1 MLPYNTALTKGR
13 VENIKAPPTE
23 KWSEQDCLGRRNDL
37 ITEGLPTEHVGC
49 DLFYSEPP
57 FAPSGL
63 KVFDARAKVHTTYVD
78 LKKAFAAAHEEFG
91 GPRVVICSQPLL
103 KALQP
108 PHTETPVILNG
119 DAVTAYG
126 WGLELP
132 REKGMTNLQLAKWL
146 GQRYTRAIDPC
157 CGYAVP
163 LIYFKQEREGNT
175 FVAADYDA
183 HCITVAR
190 GLLLQGLE

>member
-13 VENIKAPPTE
+13 VLNIKAPPTE
-23 KWSEQDCLGRRNDL
+23 KWTEDGCMGRRNNL
-37 ITEGLPTEHVGC
+37 ITEGIPTEYVGC

-63 KVFDARAKVHTTYVD
+63 KVFDGRAGVQTSYTD
-78 LKKAFAAAHEEFG
+78 LREAFAKAFQDFA
-91 GPRVVICSQPLL
+91 GPSVVICSQLVL
-103 KALQP
+103 KGLPEPTSAV
-108 PHTETPVILNG
+108 PVMLNG
-119 DAVTAYG
+119 DAVTAFG
-126 WGLELP
+126 WGMDLP
-132 REKGMTNLQLAKWL
+132 KEKDMTNLQLATWL
-146 GQRYTRAIDPC
+146 GYRYNRAIDPC

-163 LIYFKQEREGNT
+163 LIFFKQAREGNT

-190 GLLLQGLE
+190 GLMKQGLE